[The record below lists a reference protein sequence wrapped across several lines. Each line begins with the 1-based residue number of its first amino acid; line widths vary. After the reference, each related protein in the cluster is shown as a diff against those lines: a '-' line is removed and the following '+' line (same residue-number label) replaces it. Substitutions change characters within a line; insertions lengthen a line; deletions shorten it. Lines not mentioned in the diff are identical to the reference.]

1 MRHVVTALF
10 LLAGIVNFLP
20 VIGVLGEV
28 RLESLYGIDVAG
40 DDLLLLMRHRAVLFG
55 ILGGF
60 MMLAAFRAHWR
71 TTATVAGLISM
82 VSYLVLAL
90 PLASHGAPIQ
100 KVFWMDVVAVVL
112 LQAGFLLS
120 RRLPAKTAAS

>member
-1 MRHVVTALF
+1 MRHVVAALF
-10 LLAGIVNFLP
+10 LVVGTVNFMPL
-20 VIGVLGEV
+20 VGVLGEA
-28 RLESLYGIDVAG
+28 RLESLYGIDVEG

-71 TTATVAGLISM
+71 TAATVAGLISM

-90 PLASHGAPIQ
+90 PLAPHGAPIQ
-100 KVFWMDVVAVVL
+100 MVFWIDVVAVVL
-112 LQAGFLLS
+112 LLAGFLLS
-120 RRLPAKTAAS
+120 RRLSARTAAS

>member
-10 LLAGIVNFLP
+10 LIAGLVNFLP
-20 VIGVLGEV
+20 VIGVLGEA

-71 TTATVAGLISM
+71 TTATAAGLISM
-82 VSYLVLAL
+82 VSYLILAL

-112 LQAGFLLS
+112 LLAGFLLS

>member
-10 LLAGIVNFLP
+10 LIAGIVNFLP
-20 VIGVLGEV
+20 VMGVLGEA

-60 MMLAAFRAHWR
+60 MMLAAFRVHWR

-90 PLASHGAPIQ
+90 PLAPHGAPIQ
-100 KVFWMDVVAVVL
+100 KVFWIDVVAVVL
-112 LQAGFLLS
+112 LLAGFLLS
-120 RRLPAKTAAS
+120 RRLPAKAAS